1 MSSEPTEP
9 REPAGTTEPPD
20 PAGTAG
26 TTEPPDPAGTAGTT
40 EPSDPAGTARFT
52 ELSGPSGATRP
63 AEPFE
68 PAGTARFTELSGPS
82 GATRPAEPPK
92 PAGSPE
98 PSGAAR
104 PAEPPEPTRTP
115 EPSGAARPTEPP
127 QPAGAARPAE
137 PSEPTRTPEPSGAAR
152 PTEPPQPAGAA
163 RPAGPAGPAGP
174 SGSADPLVRL
184 ADILAAA
191 AGGVRP
197 GPRELAELL
206 WLARQ
211 MEPDPGT
218 PDGTGEELPGEEPAP
233 PPPREETPGPEPA
246 RPPKDRTRPPG
257 PHPAARPPSRV
268 PLHLPSRRHAPAADR
283 PHSPLLAPAPPMLP
297 HPLALQRALRP
308 LARRTDAPVGQELDE
323 PATADRI
330 ARLGAD
336 PAWWLP
342 VLRPARERWLRLN
355 LVYDAGPTM
364 PVWRPLVRELHTVL
378 AQSGAFRTVT
388 LYRAAADGTV
398 HGPDPHVPADGR
410 TVTLLISDCMGP
422 QWREGPAGTLW
433 YATLHRWARRM
444 PLAVVQPLPEHL
456 WRNTAL
462 PTSPGTLSAAHPA
475 APTATLAFTPYE
487 QPETDEFA
495 VAGAAVPLPVLE
507 PRPRWLANWAAL
519 LTTQGGAAIPGAAAR
534 LGRPLPADAEDRTDV
549 GRLSAEELVLRFRA
563 TASPEA
569 VRLAGHLAVGR
580 PDLPVMRLVQA
591 AVAPDPRPQHLAEVI
606 LSGMLGTVPGGPPGS
621 YAFRDGV
628 RELLLLGLPRTDRH
642 RTTELL
648 DRMGEFI
655 DRRAG
660 RAPGEFRAVVP
671 SPRGTGTAAETDP
684 FATLSEDSV
693 RRLSAAGTPDGAAG
707 GLFAGRYR
715 LVRPTG
721 SRGTGWFAEDTQDED
736 APVVLRRYPPGQS
749 RAAFTDLC
757 RQLSRIRHAGIARVR
772 DHGFAD
778 GLPYLVRDFVA
789 GRTLHQR
796 LEDAG
801 GGLPAEEV
809 AVLVPKLTDAVL
821 ALHAQEGPRGTLDTR
836 SVVLTPDGPVLT
848 CLDSAPPA
856 HGSRE
861 ETLHAL
867 GGIVRSLLRDSS
879 GGLRAQLDKAVAA
892 LLSDRPPT
900 QRQVVERLLRLGPL
914 RFSLLG
920 PVQVTRDGRPVPV
933 DDPHDQAVL
942 CMLLLREGRPA
953 TEAEPDAL
961 RRLRDLLGP
970 DVLTAGDSGY
980 ALRAPYDVD
989 VFRFR
994 RLAAEAERART
1005 AEDLPRAR
1013 ELAAEALEL
1022 WRGEPLAGVPGP
1034 AAREA
1039 RAGLLA
1045 LHRELSALLDGPAGH
1060 HPEIHFA
1067 ADDLT
1072 GRPEARITL
1081 EAAVHEILSRG
1092 SLSPRQYAV
1101 DVRPDGYLVRAEPGV
1116 YLLPV
1121 LVAVL
1126 RELPHALTRLT
1137 DPPRLR
1143 VTFGRP
1149 SAGPPEAA
1157 ADVVVVVPPA
1167 LYDDFAASSAA
1178 RRSQRFRPVFGDSAP
1193 DSPPAAWYCLLGA
1206 GSADVG
1212 ERDLVQG
1219 PFITHD
1225 LRELGVPVPG
1235 RTAVVHTRPGGPL
1248 TLLDPIQPYGTR
1260 APRPETYYSVDL
1272 APHEARQIVSL
1283 PSSGKG
1289 AFQAA
1294 VKLSWRVE
1302 DPVAF
1307 VRAEAG
1313 GVRELL
1319 LEHLRAAAA
1328 PVTRRYPLRRAGAAQ
1343 RAVNAG
1349 VDGWPVPGL
1358 AVSYTVQLVPE
1369 WAPAPAAEPPVP
1381 SRRRLSALLADAETV
1396 LVGFD
1401 GPLARLFPAQ
1411 TAREAVLDL
1420 LSVVADHRDP
1430 QDALA
1435 GRPLPVAGA
1444 LGREAFTHPLDLL
1457 RAFAHDRLGPLLR
1470 ARLDELELRAV
1481 PDAPTTHRSLALVRA
1496 LHRSGRRVS
1505 VVTDVSTQAVH
1516 RYLEPYRLPLA
1527 GIHGRRDDLSLLTPH
1542 PDCLLR
1548 ALRVRGTPSR
1558 SGVLISSSVAE
1569 LTAAQ
1574 QLGLRF
1580 VGYAPSAAGR
1590 RGLREAGSEV
1600 TVSSLEPLLEAAR
1613 AL

>member
-1 MSSEPTEP
+1 MSSEP
-9 REPAGTTEPPD
+9 
-20 PAGTAG
+20 
-26 TTEPPDPAGTAGTT
+26 
-40 EPSDPAGTARFT
+40 
-52 ELSGPSGATRP
+52 
-63 AEPFE
+63 AE
-68 PAGTARFTELSGPS
+68 
-82 GATRPAEPPK
+82 
-92 PAGSPE
+92 
-98 PSGAAR
+98 
-104 PAEPPEPTRTP
+104 
-115 EPSGAARPTEPP
+115 
-127 QPAGAARPAE
+127 
-137 PSEPTRTPEPSGAAR
+137 
-152 PTEPPQPAGAA
+152 
-163 RPAGPAGPAGP
+163 PAGP
-174 SGSADPLVRL
+174 SGRPRSPDPLARL
-184 ADILAAA
+184 ADVLAEAA
-191 AGGVRP
+191 HGVRP
-197 GPRELAELL
+197 TPLELAEVL
-206 WLARQ
+206 WLARHIAPAAD
-211 MEPDPGT
+211 ER
-218 PDGTGEELPGEEPAP
+218 DGTGRPGPAGEAPPCALP
-233 PPPREETPGPEPA
+233 PPPPGKAPAQPEPA
-246 RPPKDRTRPPG
+246 RPPEPR
-257 PHPAARPPSRV
+257 PAARPPSRV
-268 PLHLPSRRHAPAADR
+268 PLHLPSRRPAPAADR
-283 PHSPLLAPAPPMLP
+283 SHSPLLAPAPPMLR
-297 HPLALQRALRP
+297 HPLGLQRALRP
-308 LARRTDAPVGQELDE
+308 LARRIDAPVGHELDE

-342 VLRPARERWLRLN
+342 VLRPAQERWLRLN

-398 HGPDPHVPADGR
+398 HGPDAHDPADGR

-444 PLAVVQPLPEHL
+444 PVAVVQPLPEHL

-462 PTSPGTLSAAHPA
+462 PTRPGTLSAPHPA
-475 APTATLAFTPYE
+475 APTATLTFTPYE
-487 QPETDEFA
+487 PQAPHDEHEEGFA
-495 VAGAAVPLPVLE
+495 EAVCGALPLPVLE
-507 PRPRWLANWAAL
+507 PEPRWLANWAAL
-519 LTTQGGAAIPGAAAR
+519 LTTQGGAEIPGAVAG

-549 GRLSAEELVLRFRA
+549 GLLSAEELVLRFRA

-606 LSGMLGTVPGGPPGS
+606 LSGMLTAVPGAPPGS
-621 YAFRDGV
+621 YAFREGV
-628 RELLLLGLPRTDRH
+628 RELLLLGLPRTERH

-660 RAPGEFRAVVP
+660 RAPGEFRATVP
-671 SPRGTGTAAETDP
+671 SARGTAPAAEGAP
-684 FATLSEDSV
+684 FATLSADSV
-693 RRLSAAGTPDGAAG
+693 RRLAAAGT
-707 GLFAGRYR
+707 R
-715 LVRPTG
+715 
-721 SRGTGWFAEDTQDED
+721 E
-736 APVVLRRYPPGQS
+736 AP
-749 RAAFTDLC
+749 
-757 RQLSRIRHAGIARVR
+757 
-772 DHGFAD
+772 
-778 GLPYLVRDFVA
+778 
-789 GRTLHQR
+789 
-796 LEDAG
+796 
-801 GGLPAEEV
+801 
-809 AVLVPKLTDAVL
+809 L
-821 ALHAQEGPRGTLDTR
+821 A
-836 SVVLTPDGPVLT
+836 
-848 CLDSAPPA
+848 
-856 HGSRE
+856 
-861 ETLHAL
+861 
-867 GGIVRSLLRDSS
+867 
-879 GGLRAQLDKAVAA
+879 
-892 LLSDRPPT
+892 
-900 QRQVVERLLRLGPL
+900 
-914 RFSLLG
+914 FSLLG
-920 PVQVTRDGRPVPV
+920 PFHATRDGRPLAVEIP
-933 DDPHDQAVL
+933 DERAVL
-942 CMLLLREGRPA
+942 CVLLLREGRPA
-953 TEAEPDAL
+953 TRDELSAGVWDGPVPLVPGGLLNAHVA
-961 RRLRDLLGP
+961 RLRDRLGP
-970 DVLTAGDSGY
+970 DVLTADETGY
-980 ALRAPYDVD
+980 ALRAGDDTD

-994 RLAAEAERART
+994 RLAAEAERAR
-1005 AEDLPRAR
+1005 AAGDLTRAR
-1013 ELAAEALEL
+1013 ERAAGALAL
-1022 WRGEPLAGVPGP
+1022 WRGEPLADVPGP
-1034 AAREA
+1034 AARQA
-1039 RAGLLA
+1039 RAELEA
-1045 LHRELSALLDGPAGH
+1045 LRRTLDAITAAAEPARGH
-1060 HPEIHFA
+1060 AESPADRPEPAPDRSEPPTGHSEIHFA

-1101 DVRPDGYLVRAEPGV
+1101 DVRPDGYLVRAEPGA

-1143 VTFGRP
+1143 VTFGQP
-1149 SAGPPEAA
+1149 SVRPPEAA
-1157 ADVVVVVPPA
+1157 ADVLVVVPPA

-1178 RRSQRFRPVFGDSAP
+1178 RRAQRFRPLFADSAP
-1193 DSPPAAWYCLLGA
+1193 DSPPAAWYCLLGPK
-1206 GSADVG
+1206 SAEPG

-1225 LRELGVPVPG
+1225 LRELGVPTPG
-1235 RTAVVHTRPGGPL
+1235 RTAVVHTRPDGPL
-1248 TLLDPIQPYGTR
+1248 TLLDPIHPYGTR
-1260 APRPETYYSVDL
+1260 PRRPETYYSVDL
-1272 APHEARQIVSL
+1272 TPHETRHIMSL

-1294 VKLSWRVE
+1294 VKLTWRVE

-1307 VRAEAG
+1307 VRAEAT
-1313 GVRELL
+1313 GVSGLL
-1319 LEHLRAAAA
+1319 LEHLRGAAA

-1349 VDGWPVPGL
+1349 VDDWPVPGL

-1381 SRRRLSALLADAETV
+1381 SRRRLSALLADADAV

-1420 LSVVADHRDP
+1420 LSIVADHRDP

-1435 GRPLPVAGA
+1435 GRPLPVASTP
-1444 LGREAFTHPLDLL
+1444 GREAFTHPLDLL

-1470 ARLDELELRAV
+1470 ARLDDLELRAV

-1505 VVTDVSTQAVH
+1505 VVTDVSTPAVH

-1548 ALRVRGTPSR
+1548 ALRVRGTPPR

-1580 VGYAPSAAGR
+1580 IGYAPSAAGR
-1590 RGLREAGSEV
+1590 RSLREGGSEV

-1613 AL
+1613 SL